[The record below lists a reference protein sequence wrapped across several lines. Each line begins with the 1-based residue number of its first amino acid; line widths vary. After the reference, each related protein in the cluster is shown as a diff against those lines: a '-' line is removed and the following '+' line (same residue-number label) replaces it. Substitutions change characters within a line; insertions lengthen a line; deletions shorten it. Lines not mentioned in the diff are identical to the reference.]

1 MLRLLGKNW
10 WLFVVQ
16 GVAAA
21 LFGLLALLWPGRTLQ
36 ALIALF
42 GAYALVDGVLS
53 LFRTFRASALGL
65 PWWPFLLQGLAG
77 VAAGLLTFS
86 YPGLTALVLLF
97 FIAAWAIWFG
107 ALQIFVGIRF
117 RDELQ
122 GEWLLV
128 ASGLLAVLFGLWMFA
143 APGEGALAV
152 VWLIGVY
159 AIAQGALL
167 IGAGLRL
174 RGLHERLQGLPRGE
188 PA

>member
-10 WLFVVQ
+10 WIFVVQ
-16 GVAAA
+16 GLAAA
-21 LFGLLALLWPGRTLQ
+21 LFGLLALIWPGRTLQ
-36 ALIALF
+36 VLIALF

-77 VAAGLLTFS
+77 VAAGLLTFT

-97 FIAAWAIWFG
+97 FIAGSAILFG
-107 ALQIFVGIRF
+107 ALQLFIGIRF
-117 RDELQ
+117 REELR
-122 GEWLLV
+122 GEWLLMV
-128 ASGLLAVLFGLWMFA
+128 SGGLAVLFGLWLIL

-152 VWLIGVY
+152 VGLIGFY
-159 AIAQGALL
+159 ALIQGAVL
-167 IGAGLRL
+167 IGLGFKLRS
-174 RGLHERLQGLPRGE
+174 LHERLQEPPRRQ